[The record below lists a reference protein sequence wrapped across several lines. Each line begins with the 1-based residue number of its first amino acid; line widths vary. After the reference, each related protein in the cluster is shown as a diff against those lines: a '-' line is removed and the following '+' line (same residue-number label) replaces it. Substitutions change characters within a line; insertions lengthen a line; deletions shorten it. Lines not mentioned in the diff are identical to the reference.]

1 MLGGLGQRHPRS
13 CAARYRKGLV
23 AILSNVEGGIK
34 ETYYD
39 TAPIAKV
46 LKLPDRT
53 AGNALEDRA
62 LEFLRAVYETAE
74 GSGAK
79 PVEMK
84 RPARRLG
91 LERRVAEN
99 LTLRLQAQ
107 GLLRVVSMANGL
119 LRLTPEGVRAIEDAG
134 SGLPDPASR
143 SGDGF
148 ADVQTPP
155 VLDRAARRESEELF
169 GPLKEALDRLDLA
182 GALDGERRS
191 ELAAE
196 IHTIEA
202 QLDSP
207 RPKRRIVALALES
220 IKSIVGSET
229 GGAVAERISCTI
241 EAFLSDEAGR
251 TARETGR
258 SAGPPD
264 RADQRGADDAAR
276 EPSTRGASQA
286 MQGVADPADGAAGR
300 TGQEARGTEN
310 VPRWAAGRATDRDD
324 RAERIVGGAGG
335 FAGSGGM
342 FGKITDEAGRT
353 VWRSVDESG
362 DVVETVLNEDEEIVA
377 EDVVGDVA
385 DLLME
390 GYVDEEGGIVSRER
404 AEPEDDSET
413 QPGEDESL
421 HDPRILLGTQETG
434 EISQRTQQIGGE
446 QRQAEGQDSQDLDQ
460 RVRWQTVDGARDFH
474 GGPMKQIE
482 GRLQSDRAQLESL
495 AGRIQEMIAAYSTVK
510 NSLDEA
516 AQDLGATDAV
526 SQAAQQSREA
536 ADEQQTAQG
545 ETEQAEQD
553 APETRETADE
563 SGEVIGA
570 TPDDSGNPAQEDA
583 AGAVEGVRRQDRSD
597 QREAREPDSSREGVS
612 EYAPVT
618 RTENAEDEETT
629 TSSGGDGS
637 RERPDDALPEREY
650 GGYAA
655 DRNGQT
661 AGEEPDVLLDV
672 PVLNVDEINLG
683 LDEFRAHVS
692 LRTEGPGEGVG
703 QAVESSASGSQLL
716 GKSIN
721 DAGQTTRRA
730 VDESGDIVE
739 STLNESGEVVAE
751 EITTNVAYLPTEE
764 EYVDDEGRIVSWA
777 RDESGKLV
785 ERLLDDEGSLT
796 GVRVVGED

>member
-1 MLGGLGQRHPRS
+1 
-13 CAARYRKGLV
+13 
-23 AILSNVEGGIK
+23 
-34 ETYYD
+34 
-39 TAPIAKV
+39 
-46 LKLPDRT
+46 
-53 AGNALEDRA
+53 
-62 LEFLRAVYETAE
+62 
-74 GSGAK
+74 
-79 PVEMK
+79 
-84 RPARRLG
+84 
-91 LERRVAEN
+91 
-99 LTLRLQAQ
+99 
-107 GLLRVVSMANGL
+107 
-119 LRLTPEGVRAIEDAG
+119 
-134 SGLPDPASR
+134 
-143 SGDGF
+143 
-148 ADVQTPP
+148 
-155 VLDRAARRESEELF
+155 
-169 GPLKEALDRLDLA
+169 
-182 GALDGERRS
+182 
-191 ELAAE
+191 
-196 IHTIEA
+196 
-202 QLDSP
+202 
-207 RPKRRIVALALES
+207 
-220 IKSIVGSET
+220 
-229 GGAVAERISCTI
+229 
-241 EAFLSDEAGR
+241 
-251 TARETGR
+251 
-258 SAGPPD
+258 
-264 RADQRGADDAAR
+264 
-276 EPSTRGASQA
+276 
-286 MQGVADPADGAAGR
+286 MQGVADRADGAAGR
-300 TGQEARGTEN
+300 TGQETRGTEN
-310 VPRWAAGRATDRDD
+310 VSRWAAGRATDRDGRPTD

-390 GYVDEEGGIVSRER
+390 GYVEEEGGIVSRER
-404 AEPEDDSET
+404 DEMEDDSET
-413 QPGEDESL
+413 QPGEDESP
-421 HDPRILLGTQETG
+421 HDLRILLDAQETG
-434 EISQRTQQIGGE
+434 EISQQTQQNGGE

-482 GRLQSDRAQLESL
+482 GRLRSDRAQLESL
-495 AGRIQEMIAAYSTVK
+495 AERIQEMIAAYSTVK

-516 AQDLGATDAV
+516 AQDLGATVAV
-526 SQAAQQSREA
+526 SQTAQQSRGA

-553 APETRETADE
+553 APETQETADE

-583 AGAVEGVRRQDRSD
+583 AGTVEGVRRRDRSD

-618 RTENAEDEETT
+618 RTENAEDEETA

-637 RERPDDALPEREY
+637 RERPDDAPPEREY

-655 DRNGQT
+655 DRNKQT

-683 LDEFRAHVS
+683 LDELRAHVS
-692 LRTEGPGEGVG
+692 LWTEGVG
-703 QAVESSASGSQLL
+703 QAVESLASGSQLL

-721 DAGQTTRRA
+721 DAGQTTLRS
-730 VDESGDIVE
+730 VVESGDVVE
-739 STLNESGEVVAE
+739 SILNESGEVVEE
-751 EITTNVAYLPTEE
+751 EITTNVADLPTKE
-764 EYVDDEGRIVSWA
+764 EYVDDEGRIVSRT